1 MAAPGTAAGG
11 REARGTEAPPM
22 DRRTF
27 LGRSAAV
34 GGALVLGG
42 AAAAGLSGC
51 ASGSAGSTGTAAT
64 TTGGAP
70 VRGGSLTVGTMAE
83 IDGFSPSQNKWDT
96 NGLLYANTVY
106 DPLMAVAVDGSI
118 QPYLA
123 QSLMPNAAYDQWTL
137 VLRPGIVFHD
147 GTALDATVVR
157 NNFAAL
163 QSSALTGGALKGV
176 ASVTSPDDHS
186 VVFALNAPTTG
197 FAAALTTQVGYVVA
211 QSTLD
216 HPTAPPV
223 GTGPFVYSEWLP
235 NGHFTATR
243 NPHYWQAGLPFLD
256 QITFRP
262 IADTTQREDSLRTGS
277 VDALVSIDPQTYQHF
292 HGVPGYRALIETSP
306 VVGSPT
312 MGFMLLNCARPP
324 TDDPDVRLA
333 LAKATDQEAIQKVFG
348 DGTFQRVNGMF
359 LPDSPYYSA
368 TGYPSPDPA
377 GATALI
383 RRYTAQHG
391 PPMVQLSTTPDPRI
405 TQLVQVVQEMW
416 SRVGVQ
422 SSITIVQQADG
433 IVDLLEGNFQAVPS
447 AQFGAVD
454 PGLNYPW
461 LSTTTVQ
468 PIGTVGLNFARN
480 SDPAIESA
488 LLTGRSTL
496 DHAAR
501 VAAYRTVNERLAVDL
516 PYLWIGRDVFPF
528 ASSTRVR
535 GIAHR
540 TLPNGVAGYAYDE
553 GVFFPAVLWLGG

>member
-1 MAAPGTAAGG
+1 MAADGTAAHDGPAVG
-11 REARGTEAPPM
+11 M
-22 DRRTF
+22 DRRAF
-27 LGRSAAV
+27 LGRGAAV
-34 GGALVLGG
+34 GAAVVLGG
-42 AAAAGLSGC
+42 TSGAALSACSSGPA
-51 ASGSAGSTGTAAT
+51 ASGGT
-64 TTGGAP
+64 TTTTSSGAP
-70 VRGGSLTVGTMAE
+70 VRGGSMTVGTMAE
-83 IDGFSPSQNKWDT
+83 IDGFSPSQNRWDT

-123 QSLMPNAAYDQWTL
+123 QSLTPNATFDRWTL
-137 VLRPGIVFHD
+137 VLRPGVSFHD

-163 QSSALTGGALKGV
+163 QASALTGGALKGV
-176 ASVTSPDDHS
+176 GSVTTPDDHT
-186 VVFALNAPTTG
+186 VVFALTGPTTG
-197 FAAALTTQVGYVVA
+197 FAAALTTQAGYIVA

-223 GTGPFVYSEWLP
+223 GTGPFVYSSWQP

-243 NPHYWQAGLPFLD
+243 NPHYWQAGLPYLD

-262 IADTTQREDSLRTGS
+262 IPDTTQREDSLKTGS
-277 VDALVSIDPQTYQHF
+277 VDAIVSIDPQTYRHF
-292 HGVPGYRALIETSP
+292 HGVPGYQALVETSP

-312 MGFMLLNCARPP
+312 MGFVLLNCAKPP
-324 TDDPDVRLA
+324 TDDPTVRLA
-333 LAKATDQEAIQKVFG
+333 LARATDQAAIQKVFG
-348 DGTFQRVNGMF
+348 DGTVQRVNGMF
-359 LPDSPYYSA
+359 LPDSPYYST
-368 TGYPSPDPA
+368 TGYPAPDPA

-383 RRYTAQHG
+383 RRYTALHG
-391 PPMVQLSTTPDPRI
+391 PPVVQLSTTPDPRI
-405 TQLVQVVQEMW
+405 TQLVQVIQEMW
-416 SRVGVQ
+416 TRVGVQ
-422 SSITIVQQADG
+422 STITIVQQADG
-433 IVDLLEGNFQAVPS
+433 IVDLLQGNFQAVPS

-461 LSTTTVQ
+461 LSTTTVE

-496 DHAAR
+496 DHATR

-528 ASSTRVR
+528 ASSTRVQ

-540 TLPNGVAGYAYDE
+540 TLPNGTAGYAYDE

>member
-1 MAAPGTAAGG
+1 MTP
-11 REARGTEAPPM
+11 RGM

-27 LGRSAAV
+27 LGRSAAA

-42 AAAAGLSGC
+42 AAAGLSGC
-51 ASGSAGSTGTAAT
+51 SSGGTSSAGTSAPAGT
-64 TTGGAP
+64 P

-83 IDGFSPSQNKWDT
+83 VDGFSPSQNRWDT

-106 DPLMAVAVDGSI
+106 DPLMTVAVDGTI

-123 QSLMPNAAYDQWTL
+123 QSLTPNATFDTWTL
-137 VLRPGIVFHD
+137 TVRSGIVFHD
-147 GTALDATVVR
+147 GTALTAAVVR

-163 QSSALTGGALKGV
+163 RSSALTGGALQGV
-176 ASVTSPDDHS
+176 ASVTAPDDRT
-186 VVFALNAPTTG
+186 VVFTLTSPTTG
-197 FAAALTTQVGYVVA
+197 FAAALTTQAGYIVA
-211 QSTLD
+211 QATLD

-223 GTGPFVYSEWLP
+223 GTGPFVYADWQP

-243 NPHYWQAGLPFLD
+243 NPHYWQPGLPYLD

-262 IADTTQREDSLRTGS
+262 VPDTTQREDSLRTGS
-277 VDALVSIDPQTYQHF
+277 VDAIVSIDPQTYQHF
-292 HGVPGYRALIETSP
+292 HDAPGYRALIETSP

-312 MGFMLLNCARPP
+312 MGFVLLNCARPP
-324 TDDPDVRLA
+324 TDDPRVRLA
-333 LAKATDQEAIQKVFG
+333 LAKATDQRAIQKVFG
-348 DGTFQRVNGMF
+348 DGTVQTINGMF

-368 TGYPSPDPA
+368 TGYPDPDPA
-377 GATALI
+377 GAAALV
-383 RRYTAQHG
+383 RQHAAEHG
-391 PPMVQLSTTPDPRI
+391 PPVVQLSTTPDPRI

-416 SRVGVQ
+416 TRVGVQ
-422 SSITIVQQADG
+422 STITIVQQADG
-433 IVDLLEGNFQAVPS
+433 IVNLLTGEFQAVPS

-480 SDPAIESA
+480 ADPAIEAA
-488 LLTGRSTL
+488 LLAGRSAT

-501 VAAYRTVNERLAVDL
+501 VQAYRTVNERLARDL

-528 ASSTRVR
+528 ASSTRVQ
-535 GIAHR
+535 GIAR
-540 TLPNGVAGYAYDE
+540 RRLPDGTAGYAYDE
-553 GVFFPAVLWLGG
+553 GVFFPGVLWLQH